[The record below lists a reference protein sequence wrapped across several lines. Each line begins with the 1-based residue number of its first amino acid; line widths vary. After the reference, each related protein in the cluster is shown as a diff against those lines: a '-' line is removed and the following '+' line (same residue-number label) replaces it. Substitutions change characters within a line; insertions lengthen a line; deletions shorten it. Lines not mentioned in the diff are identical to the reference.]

1 MRDWLTSTHE
11 IEGVSHGAIVR
22 DSTYKANEATCVD
35 AIVSTIGFPL
45 VGGPAGSMEA
55 GRNVDVAAAL
65 LESMDVPYIVASP
78 LLLQSIPMWQSN
90 GVLGLQSV
98 VLYSLPELDGAI
110 DTVVLGGLVGDKIA
124 LVPERVRKVCS
135 RLRGWVNLRKTPP
148 ADRKVSV
155 MLYGFPPNVG
165 AVGTAALLDVPNS
178 LEQLLKRLHDE
189 GYNVGDFATDPDASG
204 QSLVAALAICSENS
218 VIAGGC
224 DKMQSAIEQRME
236 RARNGDETV
245 PETLAKPGGGL
256 AGATVLGK
264 DMNFDELE
272 KMLGKYMAKKVR
284 KSWPEKERGPGM
296 NMKGEMVVN
305 GLQLGNIWSK
315 SGVLYCVC
323 VDIQLTYI
331 YLTHSLL
338 TRDDIAVTV
347 QPLLGVEG
355 DPMRLLFER
364 DLTPHPQYTAAY
376 EWMRLPEENGG
387 FGTDAVIHLGMHG
400 TVEWLPGQPLGNDRQ
415 SWSDELLGDTPN
427 VYVYAAN
434 NPSESI
440 LAKRRGY
447 GTLVSYNVP
456 PYGRAGL
463 YLELANLKDLVNEYR
478 SGEDSRSDLRDAIWG
493 SCERAGMTADL
504 PYDFTVENSEGELD
518 LSSVKVE
525 DFDAWVADL
534 SNYLVTLEER
544 LFSSGLH
551 TLGGQPTDKELLSYL
566 NAYFDDKFSVDE
578 LEEVITMSHEKQT
591 STEST
596 NSFLSWLQSFA
607 DNFMGDNSDVNGT
620 EISGD
625 EPLKEE
631 ALKIVELLKRNTE
644 EMDGV
649 VTVLNGG
656 YVKPCPG
663 GDLLR
668 DGTSVLPT
676 GRNIHA
682 LDPYRMPSEG
692 AWARGQRAAEEI
704 LRQHQESNNG
714 AFPETIAV
722 TLWGLDTIKTRGE
735 SIAIVLALVGARP
748 VKEGTGRTVN
758 FELIPLEEL
767 GRPRVDVLAS
777 LSGIFRDSFANVVDL
792 LDDMFERASIAEES
806 PDMNYIKKHCLDL
819 EATGTERPAARLF
832 SNPPGDYGSMVNEVV
847 GNGDWDETESLG
859 EIWRGR
865 NTYAYGRSEGGGG
878 VRSGTSR
885 PEVLDKL
892 LSTTERVVQEIDSV
906 EYGLTDIQEY
916 YSNTG
921 ALKKAAENR
930 KQADPATGSKKK
942 VAVSI
947 IEAFGGSDDEVPVKD
962 VEGRFLEI

>member
-1 MRDWLTSTHE
+1 
-11 IEGVSHGAIVR
+11 
-22 DSTYKANEATCVD
+22 
-35 AIVSTIGFPL
+35 
-45 VGGPAGSMEA
+45 MEA

-148 ADRKVSV
+148 ADRKISV

-178 LEQLLKRLHDE
+178 LEQLLKRLHEE

-204 QSLVAALAICSENS
+204 QSLVAALAVCSENS
-218 VIAGGC
+218 VIAGGS

-296 NMKGEMVVN
+296 NMKA
-305 GLQLGNIWSK
+305 QL
-315 SGVLYCVC
+315 
-323 VDIQLTYI
+323 
-331 YLTHSLL
+331 YLLL
-338 TRDDIAVTV
+338 MHCFFTRDVYAVTV

-376 EWMRLPEENGG
+376 EWMRLPEEKGG

-415 SWSDELLGDTPN
+415 SWSDELLGGTPN

-493 SCERAGMTADL
+493 SCERAGITADV
-504 PYDFTVENSEGELD
+504 PYNFSVENSEGELD
-518 LSSVKVE
+518 LSAVKVE
-525 DFDAWVADL
+525 DFDAWVANL

-566 NAYFDDKFSVDE
+566 NAYFDDKLSVDE
-578 LEEVITMSHEKQT
+578 LEEVIALSHETHK
-591 STEST
+591 STESS

-607 DNFMGDNSDVNGT
+607 DNFMGDNSDDSRT
-620 EISGD
+620 QTSDD
-625 EPLKEE
+625 EPLKDE

-649 VTVLNGG
+649 VTALNGG

-692 AWARGQRAAEEI
+692 AWTRGQRAAEEI
-704 LRQHQESNNG
+704 LRQHQDSNNG

-735 SIAIVLALVGARP
+735 AIAIVLALVGARP

-758 FELIPLEEL
+758 FELVPLEEL

-792 LDDMFERASIAEES
+792 LDDMFERCSIAEES

-819 EATGTERPAARLF
+819 EAT
-832 SNPPGDYGSMVNEVV
+832 
-847 GNGDWDETESLG
+847 
-859 EIWRGR
+859 
-865 NTYAYGRSEGGGG
+865 
-878 VRSGTSR
+878 
-885 PEVLDKL
+885 
-892 LSTTERVVQEIDSV
+892 
-906 EYGLTDIQEY
+906 
-916 YSNTG
+916 
-921 ALKKAAENR
+921 
-930 KQADPATGSKKK
+930 
-942 VAVSI
+942 
-947 IEAFGGSDDEVPVKD
+947 
-962 VEGRFLEI
+962 

>member
-1 MRDWLTSTHE
+1 
-11 IEGVSHGAIVR
+11 
-22 DSTYKANEATCVD
+22 
-35 AIVSTIGFPL
+35 
-45 VGGPAGSMEA
+45 
-55 GRNVDVAAAL
+55 
-65 LESMDVPYIVASP
+65 
-78 LLLQSIPMWQSN
+78 
-90 GVLGLQSV
+90 
-98 VLYSLPELDGAI
+98 
-110 DTVVLGGLVGDKIA
+110 
-124 LVPERVRKVCS
+124 
-135 RLRGWVNLRKTPP
+135 
-148 ADRKVSV
+148 
-155 MLYGFPPNVG
+155 
-165 AVGTAALLDVPNS
+165 
-178 LEQLLKRLHDE
+178 
-189 GYNVGDFATDPDASG
+189 
-204 QSLVAALAICSENS
+204 
-218 VIAGGC
+218 
-224 DKMQSAIEQRME
+224 
-236 RARNGDETV
+236 
-245 PETLAKPGGGL
+245 
-256 AGATVLGK
+256 
-264 DMNFDELE
+264 
-272 KMLGKYMAKKVR
+272 
-284 KSWPEKERGPGM
+284 
-296 NMKGEMVVN
+296 
-305 GLQLGNIWSK
+305 
-315 SGVLYCVC
+315 
-323 VDIQLTYI
+323 
-331 YLTHSLL
+331 
-338 TRDDIAVTV
+338 
-347 QPLLGVEG
+347 
-355 DPMRLLFER
+355 MRLLFER
-364 DLTPHPQYTAAY
+364 DLTPHPQYAAAY
-376 EWMRLPEENGG
+376 EWMRLPEEKGG
-387 FGTDAVIHLGMHG
+387 IGTDAVVHLGMHG
-400 TVEWLPGQPLGNDRQ
+400 TAEWLPGQPLGNDRQ
-415 SWSDELLGDTPN
+415 SWSDELMGGIPN

-478 SGEDSRSDLRDAIWG
+478 SGGDDRSDLRDAIWG
-493 SCERAGMTADL
+493 SCERAGITSDV
-504 PYDFTVENSEGELD
+504 PNSFRVENSKGEIDLD
-518 LSSVKVE
+518 SVNAE
-525 DFDAWVADL
+525 DFDAWVTDL

-566 NAYFDDKFSVDE
+566 NAYFDDKLSIDE
-578 LEEVITMSHEKQT
+578 LEDVISLSHMKEK
-591 STEST
+591 STEM
-596 NSFLSWLQSFA
+596 NDSFISWLQSLA
-607 DNFMGDNSDVNGT
+607 ENLMGEKSDVNEAQLGT
-620 EISGD
+620 H
-625 EPLKEE
+625 EPLKDE
-631 ALKIVELLKRNTE
+631 ALKIVELLKQNTE

-649 VTVLNGG
+649 VTALNGG

-704 LRQHQESNNG
+704 LRQHQENNNG

-735 SIAIVLALVGARP
+735 SIAIVLALVGAKP
-748 VKEGTGRTVN
+748 MKEGTGRTVN

-806 PDMNYIKKHCLDL
+806 PNMNYIKKHCLEL
-819 EATGTERPAARLF
+819 EASGTERAAARLF

-878 VRSGTSR
+878 VRSGTAR

-930 KQADPATGSKKK
+930 KEVDPTTGGKKK

-947 IEAFGGSDDEVPVKD
+947 IEAFGGSDDKVPVKD
-962 VEGRFLEI
+962 VEGKSESFEF

>member
-1 MRDWLTSTHE
+1 
-11 IEGVSHGAIVR
+11 
-22 DSTYKANEATCVD
+22 
-35 AIVSTIGFPL
+35 
-45 VGGPAGSMEA
+45 
-55 GRNVDVAAAL
+55 
-65 LESMDVPYIVASP
+65 
-78 LLLQSIPMWQSN
+78 
-90 GVLGLQSV
+90 
-98 VLYSLPELDGAI
+98 
-110 DTVVLGGLVGDKIA
+110 
-124 LVPERVRKVCS
+124 
-135 RLRGWVNLRKTPP
+135 
-148 ADRKVSV
+148 
-155 MLYGFPPNVG
+155 
-165 AVGTAALLDVPNS
+165 
-178 LEQLLKRLHDE
+178 
-189 GYNVGDFATDPDASG
+189 
-204 QSLVAALAICSENS
+204 
-218 VIAGGC
+218 
-224 DKMQSAIEQRME
+224 MQSAIEQRIQ
-236 RARNGDETV
+236 RAKNGDETV
-245 PETLAKPGGGL
+245 AETLARPGGGL

-272 KMLGKYMAKKVR
+272 KILGKYMAKKVR

-296 NMKGEMVVN
+296 NMKGEMVIN
-305 GLQLGNIWSK
+305 GLQLGNVWSK
-315 SGVLYCVC
+315 SNVINCALYSF
-323 VDIQLTYI
+323 
-331 YLTHSLL
+331 YLFLMHSLFF
-338 TRDDIAVTV
+338 RDDYAVTV

-376 EWMRLPEENGG
+376 EWMRLPEEKGG
-387 FGTDAVIHLGMHG
+387 FGTDAVVHLGMHG

-415 SWSDELLGDTPN
+415 SWSDELLGGTPN
-427 VYVYAAN
+427 IYVYAAN

-447 GTLVSYNVP
+447 GTLVSYDVP

-493 SCERAGMTADL
+493 SCDRAGMTADL
-504 PYDFTVENSEGELD
+504 PFSFSVENSKGELD

-544 LFSSGLH
+544 LFSCGLH

-566 NAYFDDKFSVDE
+566 NAYFDNKLTVDE
-578 LEEVITMSHEKQT
+578 LEDVIALSHEEQK
-591 STEST
+591 STELQPR

-607 DNFMGDNSDVNGT
+607 DNFMGDNSD
-620 EISGD
+620 ISGTQTSDD

-649 VTVLNGG
+649 LTALNGG

-692 AWARGQRAAEEI
+692 AWTRGQRAAEEI

-735 SIAIVLALVGARP
+735 AIAIVLALVGARP

-758 FELIPLEEL
+758 FELVPLEEL

-777 LSGIFRDSFANVVDL
+777 LSGIFRDSFANIVDL
-792 LDDMFERASIAEES
+792 VDDMFERASVAEES

-878 VRSGTSR
+878 VRSGTAR

-930 KQADPATGSKKK
+930 KQVDPNSGAKKK

-947 IEAFGGSDDEVPVKD
+947 IEAFGGSDEKVQVKD
-962 VEGRFLEI
+962 VEGRSLDLP

>member
-1 MRDWLTSTHE
+1 MACSWE
-11 IEGVSHGAIVR
+11 IFGVSHH
-22 DSTYKANEATCVD
+22 
-35 AIVSTIGFPL
+35 L
-45 VGGPAGSMEA
+45 V
-55 GRNVDVAAAL
+55 
-65 LESMDVPYIVASP
+65 YC
-78 LLLQSIPMWQSN
+78 
-90 GVLGLQSV
+90 
-98 VLYSLPELDGAI
+98 
-110 DTVVLGGLVGDKIA
+110 T
-124 LVPERVRKVCS
+124 
-135 RLRGWVNLRKTPP
+135 T
-148 ADRKVSV
+148 
-155 MLYGFPPNVG
+155 
-165 AVGTAALLDVPNS
+165 
-178 LEQLLKRLHDE
+178 
-189 GYNVGDFATDPDASG
+189 YNV
-204 QSLVAALAICSENS
+204 
-218 VIAGGC
+218 
-224 DKMQSAIEQRME
+224 SA
-236 RARNGDETV
+236 
-245 PETLAKPGGGL
+245 
-256 AGATVLGK
+256 
-264 DMNFDELE
+264 
-272 KMLGKYMAKKVR
+272 
-284 KSWPEKERGPGM
+284 
-296 NMKGEMVVN
+296 VN
-305 GLQLGNIWSK
+305 RLFLIIFS
-315 SGVLYCVC
+315 
-323 VDIQLTYI
+323 
-331 YLTHSLL
+331 SLL
-338 TRDDIAVTV
+338 AFAAVTV

-364 DLTPHPQYTAAY
+364 DLTPHPQYVAAY
-376 EWMRLPEENGG
+376 EWMRLPEEKGG
-387 FGTDAVIHLGMHG
+387 FGTDACIHLGMHG
-400 TVEWLPGQPLGNDRQ
+400 TSEWLPGQPLGNDRQ
-415 SWSDELLGDTPN
+415 SWPDELLGGIPN

-493 SCERAGMTADL
+493 SCERASITADV
-504 PYDFTVENSEGELD
+504 PYQFPVENSEGELD

-525 DFDAWVADL
+525 DFDVWVAAL
-534 SNYLVTLEER
+534 SSYLITLEDR

-566 NAYFDDKFSVDE
+566 NAYFEDKLPMDE
-578 LEEVITMSHEKQT
+578 LENVIALSHEKQK
-591 STEST
+591 SKEAS
-596 NSFLSWLQSFA
+596 NSFLSWLQAFA
-607 DNFMGDNSDVNGT
+607 DNFMGDNSEVGT
-620 EISGD
+620 QTSHED
-625 EPLKEE
+625 PLKAE

-649 VTVLNGG
+649 VTALNGG

-682 LDPYRMPSEG
+682 LDPYRMPSQG

-735 SIAIVLALVGARP
+735 AIAIVLALVGARP
-748 VKEGTGRTVN
+748 VKEGTGRTVA

-767 GRPRVDVLAS
+767 GRPRIDVLAS

-792 LDDMFERASIAEES
+792 LDDMFERASVAEES

-878 VRSGTSR
+878 VRSGTAR

-930 KQADPATGSKKK
+930 KQVDPTTGAKKK

-947 IEAFGGSDDEVPVKD
+947 IEAFGGSDDNVPVKD
-962 VEGRFLEI
+962 VEGRSRYVVRCDFFLLSNSLKFCSSFLQFDCFFLSKHEDVLRMEYRSKFLNPKWRDAMLEQGSGGAYEVSQRMTAMVGWAATAEVDNFVFDQAAERYALDEEVAKRLQKNNPEAFKNVVR